1 MSGVMGGRLWSVDDA
16 EARERLTGLWIEHHE
31 QVTRFVA
38 RRVAPDVVD
47 DVVAEAFLVAWRRL
61 DEVPSQARPWLFG
74 VARNVL
80 ATQLR
85 THGRWRALSVR
96 LGQQP
101 EPVRPGVDDVAADR
115 ADLRQAWELLSDAD
129 REAIALVAWDGL
141 TTVEAAHVLGCRP
154 TTFSVRLTR
163 ARKRLLAFSEVPSE
177 TAEVLHKLQEAR

>member
-1 MSGVMGGRLWSVDDA
+1 MEDVQ
-16 EARERLTGLWIEHHE
+16 ARERLTGLWVEHHE
-31 QVTRFVA
+31 PVTRFVA
-38 RRVAPDVVD
+38 RRVSEALVD
-47 DVVAEAFLVAWRRL
+47 DVVSETFLVAWRRL
-61 DEVPSQARPWLFG
+61 DDVPADPRPWLFG

-80 ATQLR
+80 ATHMR

-96 LGQQP
+96 LEREP
-101 EPVRPGVDDVAADR
+101 EPGHQGADDVAADR
-115 ADLRQAWELLSDAD
+115 ADLRRAWELLSDAD

>member
-1 MSGVMGGRLWSVDDA
+1 MDDA
-16 EARERLTGLWIEHHE
+16 EAQERLTRLWVEHHE

-38 RRVAPDVVD
+38 RRVSPELVD
-47 DVVAEAFLVAWRRL
+47 DVVSEAFLVVWRRL
-61 DEVPSQARPWLFG
+61 DDVPADARPWLFG

-96 LGQQP
+96 LEQQP
-101 EPVRPGVDDVAADR
+101 EPARQGADDAAAER
-115 ADLRQAWELLSDAD
+115 ADLRQAWELLSDGD
-129 REAIALVAWDGL
+129 REVIALVAWDGL
-141 TTVEAAHVLGCRP
+141 TAVEAAHVLGCRP

-177 TAEVLHKLQEAR
+177 TAEVLQKLQEAR